1 MQINS
6 VEQDILYTVHEL
18 PIEKQREILDFSLFL
33 KKQVHNDVKLDSNIS
48 TVEITINQQINSEPS
63 SFRTALRQFLKKV
76 EQDPIDIDT
85 SIFDADREAESG
97 RYFQL

>member
-6 VEQDILYTVHEL
+6 IEQDILCIVHEL
-18 PIEKQREILDFSLFL
+18 PIEKQKEILSFSLFL
-33 KKQVHNDVKLDSNIS
+33 KSTLTKQTHK
-48 TVEITINQQINSEPS
+48 EPS
-63 SFRTALRQFLKKV
+63 AFRTALRQFLKKV

-85 SIFDADREAESG
+85 SIFDADRETESG